1 MSERATRENA
11 EIYICVGGGGV
22 ADSADAVITTAVQR
36 VSLYSK
42 Y

>member
-11 EIYICVGGGGV
+11 EIYICVGGGV